1 MGFSWLDGLIALVA
15 VALVLWGIRRDM
27 GQSLFD
33 TIALMFGLRLA
44 LWFSPALARNLHIG
58 TATQSRGL
66 ALIALFF
73 LISGAGVVLSYYL
86 NAMTRWTMDSFD
98 RVAGA
103 VLGFSSAVIVCHV
116 LVASLALI
124 FATPSGPPPF
134 VKQSVLGGELLSF
147 HSFEQVVQFFDGL
160 REPAR

>member
-1 MGFSWLDGLIALVA
+1 MGFSWLDGLIALVG
-15 VALVLWGIRRDM
+15 VGLVLWGIRRDM

-44 LWFSPALARNLHIG
+44 LWLSPAFAQHLRFATSTQARG
-58 TATQSRGL
+58 
-66 ALIALFF
+66 IALVAIFV
-73 LISGAGVVLSYYL
+73 LVSGAGVVLSYFL

-116 LVASLALI
+116 LVASLNLI
-124 FATPSGPPPF
+124 FTTPSGPPSF
-134 VKQSVLGGELLSF
+134 VRHSLLGGEILSF
-147 HSFEQVVQFFDGL
+147 HTFEQVIQFFDGL
-160 REPAR
+160 RQPAQ

>member
-1 MGFSWLDGLIALVA
+1 MGFSWLDGLIALVG

-44 LWFSPALARNLHIG
+44 LWLSPTLAKHLQFAGPTQARGIG
-58 TATQSRGL
+58 
-66 ALIALFF
+66 LIALFV
-73 LISGAGVVLSYYL
+73 ITSGAGVVLSYYL

-116 LVASLALI
+116 LVTSLSLI
-124 FATPSGPPPF
+124 FATPSGTPAF
-134 VKQSVLGGELLSF
+134 VKHSLLGEEILSF
-147 HSFEQVVQFFDGL
+147 HTFEQVVQFFDGL
-160 REPAR
+160 RQPAR

>member
-1 MGFSWLDGLIALVA
+1 MGFSWLDGLIALVG
-15 VALVLWGIRRDM
+15 VLLVLWGIRRDM

-44 LWFSPALARNLHIG
+44 LWLSPAFAQHLRFAAPTQARG
-58 TATQSRGL
+58 
-66 ALIALFF
+66 IALVVLFV
-73 LISGAGVVLSYYL
+73 LISGAGVVLSYFL

-116 LVASLALI
+116 LVASLALL
-124 FATPSGPPPF
+124 FATPSGPPSF
-134 VKQSVLGGELLSF
+134 VQHSVLGGEILSF
-147 HSFEQVVQFFDGL
+147 HTFEQVIQFFDGL
-160 REPAR
+160 RQPAR